1 MWNMRRSGGTR
12 VIFEVANRLA
22 ARGHDVSFTSL
33 ENKDVHRWFP
43 LRVKVNYL
51 ESTVPILRRTFP
63 YMLDYTLREL
73 TPWRLDRIRN
83 LGLALPECD
92 INVATYCLTAFAV
105 HRSGRGTPF
114 YYVQHYEPLFYE
126 DEYMKRTAEETYG
139 LPFHF
144 LTVSSWLRSLL
155 IERHGKDS
163 NLCLNGVD
171 RATFYPRGQREPHE
185 LKRIM
190 CIGRPYKW
198 KGMQDLISAIG
209 IARQTHPKLELIIV
223 SQNNLA
229 MPRLDFSVKIV
240 RAPRDDDLAREYSIS
255 DAFVNPSW
263 YEGFSLPVLE
273 AMSCGVP
280 VVTTNVGP
288 GDFASNEQNALV
300 VRPRKPDELAH
311 AINRVLTD
319 ESLSSRLAAEGI
331 RTAERFTWEKT
342 TAKVD
347 ESFRSALSSE

>member
-1 MWNMRRSGGTR
+1 
-12 VIFEVANRLA
+12 
-22 ARGHDVSFTSL
+22 
-33 ENKDVHRWFP
+33 
-43 LRVKVNYL
+43 
-51 ESTVPILRRTFP
+51 
-63 YMLDYTLREL
+63 
-73 TPWRLDRIRN
+73 
-83 LGLALPECD
+83 
-92 INVATYCLTAFAV
+92 
-105 HRSGRGTPF
+105 
-114 YYVQHYEPLFYE
+114 
-126 DEYMKRTAEETYG
+126 
-139 LPFHF
+139 
-144 LTVSSWLRSLL
+144 
-155 IERHGKDS
+155 
-163 NLCLNGVD
+163 
-171 RATFYPRGQREPHE
+171 
-185 LKRIM
+185 
-190 CIGRPYKW
+190 
-198 KGMQDLISAIG
+198 
-209 IARQTHPKLELIIV
+209 
-223 SQNNLA
+223 